1 MKTHYI
7 SNIKNIDLVL
17 STLGEEKDQILGV
30 NITQFNRESNDL

>member
-1 MKTHYI
+1 MKTHYL

-30 NITQFNRESNDL
+30 NSTQFNRESNDL